1 MNKNFPIYR
10 DANQLVIETEIT
22 VKQFSRYHKY
32 TLGSKMRTCAYKI
45 IENISLAI
53 NQPKNM
59 PNDIQELIKQ
69 AHRETE
75 KFKIKIQIA
84 QTLNV
89 FPSFKRFEVLAKTV
103 VSVSKQ
109 CFAWNKKIAT
119 PKNMPTGGAV

>member
-1 MNKNFPIYR
+1 
-10 DANQLVIETEIT
+10 
-22 VKQFSRYHKY
+22 
-32 TLGSKMRTCAYKI
+32 MRTCAYKI

-53 NQPKNM
+53 NQPKNR
-59 PNDIQELIKQ
+59 PNDKQELIKQ

-75 KFKIKIQIA
+75 KFKIKLQIA
-84 QTLNV
+84 QSLKL

-119 PKNMPTGGAV
+119 PKNMPTGGSV

>member
-32 TLGSKMRTCAYKI
+32 TLGSEMRMSAYKI

-53 NQPKNM
+53 NQPKSM
-59 PNDIQELIKQ
+59 LNDQQELIKQ

-75 KFKIKIQIA
+75 KYKIKIQIA
-84 QTLNV
+84 QSLKL
-89 FPSFKRFEVLAKTV
+89 FPNFKGFKILAKI
-103 VSVSKQ
+103 VSRSH
-109 CFAWNKKIAT
+109 ALRL
-119 PKNMPTGGAV
+119 